1 MASFSLAAFGEET
14 SGRERRQSSG
24 PNAEGDETDGG
35 PFAPFREHVRKR
47 DPFPFDNQISKKS
60 GVRMT
65 KWRNGNRRPATSA
78 VRVM

>member
-24 PNAEGDETDGG
+24 PNAEDATF
-35 PFAPFREHVRKR
+35 PFAAFREHVRKR

-65 KWRNGNRRPATSA
+65 KWRSGNRRPATSA